1 VKVYLFVKTRKKE
14 LGGCFVE
21 VKHQGLFWGVAKS
34 FGGVSNKEIGLLV
47 KEVSIETWLKVR

>member
-1 VKVYLFVKTRKKE
+1 MKTRKKE

-34 FGGVSNKEIGLLV
+34 FGGVSSKEIGLLV
-47 KEVSIETWLKVR
+47 KGVSIETWLRVR